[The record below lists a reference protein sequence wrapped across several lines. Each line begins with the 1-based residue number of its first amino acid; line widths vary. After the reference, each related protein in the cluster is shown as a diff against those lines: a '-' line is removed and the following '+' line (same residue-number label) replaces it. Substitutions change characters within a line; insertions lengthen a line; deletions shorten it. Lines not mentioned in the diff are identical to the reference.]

1 MGLTHLPALDVIK
14 SRMAWLSSRHSVI
27 ADNIAQAA
35 RPGFIPRDLAPM
47 VGRDQS
53 LPLASTQGATLQGTG
68 KAHGFATI
76 SRGAPLSLETEAA
89 ALAETSLDYQLAAT
103 LYGRSF
109 RLLKTAI
116 GKR

>member
-1 MGLTHLPALDVIK
+1 MGLTDLPALGLIK
-14 SRMAWLSSRHSVI
+14 SRMAWLSSRHAVI

-35 RPGFIPRDLAPM
+35 RPGFVPRDLAAFS
-47 VGRDQS
+47 GGEAS
-53 LPLASTQGATLQGTG
+53 LPLAPTQAGALQGSG
-68 KAHGFATI
+68 AASGFATI
-76 SRGAPLSLETEAA
+76 SRGGPVSIENEAA
-89 ALAETSLDYQLAAT
+89 ALAETTLDYQLAAT